1 MDWST
6 QKNVYV
12 SSCTRS
18 ALFPPY
24 SCFLSA
30 TPLFYLQKKRAFV
43 ILLLSSLKLT
53 LNSFDLYIKMVA
65 HVLETSISTD
75 EEKE

>member
-1 MDWST
+1 MFT
-6 QKNVYV
+6 FLPARGV
-12 SSCTRS
+12 
-18 ALFPPY
+18 LFPLY

-30 TPLFYLQKKRAFV
+30 TPLFCLQKKRAFV
-43 ILLLSSLKLT
+43 IFLLSSLKLT
-53 LNSFDLYIKMVA
+53 LNSFDLHIKMVA